1 MLDLQVLAPER
12 APCLSALNPGL
23 WDRGAGRAELLW
35 GVTSFTPVLSS
46 VSAAAAP
53 CRCWSGRSRARP
65 CTCSRI
71 RIPLPAPPQ
80 GQARAGTRT
89 AINQQSPQHH
99 PKPNLW
105 LCSFPISSSALYPAP
120 EPRAW
125 PGSSWIWEHG
135 GSSSPCPLEVQSSLS
150 VPRIPGLF
158 CPRPLQGQAGVS
170 HGSVWGNTW
179 EIPDLLVLVAAERR
193 QRKGSVRNPQG
204 SWGEFLG
211 GRSVPPFREIKE
223 KANSAGRTGP
233 CRSDPVQEVNA
244 RGRVCEPWLIPEL
257 PLDFAPSASGTEGVS
272 PTALSS
278 ANTPCHHFPPAKV
291 NWEHPFAS

>member
-1 MLDLQVLAPER
+1 M
-12 APCLSALNPGL
+12 
-23 WDRGAGRAELLW
+23 
-35 GVTSFTPVLSS
+35 TSFTPVLSS

-53 CRCWSGRSRARP
+53 CRCWSGRRRARP

-150 VPRIPGLF
+150 VPRIPRLF

-170 HGSVWGNTW
+170 HGSIWV
-179 EIPDLLVLVAAERR
+179 IPGKSQICWFWWQLREDRGKAASGTPREA
-193 QRKGSVRNPQG
+193 G
-204 SWGEFLG
+204 GEFLG

>member
-35 GVTSFTPVLSS
+35 GVTSFIHPVLSS

-65 CTCSRI
+65 CTCRRI
-71 RIPLPAPPQ
+71 RIPLPTPPQ

-125 PGSSWIWEHG
+125 PGSSWIWEQQSLPF
-135 GSSSPCPLEVQSSLS
+135 GS
-150 VPRIPGLF
+150 
-158 CPRPLQGQAGVS
+158 A
-170 HGSVWGNTW
+170 
-179 EIPDLLVLVAAERR
+179 
-193 QRKGSVRNPQG
+193 
-204 SWGEFLG
+204 
-211 GRSVPPFREIKE
+211 
-223 KANSAGRTGP
+223 
-233 CRSDPVQEVNA
+233 
-244 RGRVCEPWLIPEL
+244 EL
-257 PLDFAPSASGTEGVS
+257 PQCSQNPGAL
-272 PTALSS
+272 LSS
-278 ANTPCHHFPPAKV
+278 ATAGSGWCEPRQRLG
-291 NWEHPFAS
+291 